1 MSGSMLY
8 MRDARFLKITGSPPL
23 LTHCSLEL
31 ALALVKILGKLT
43 NQLQKMTDFG
53 SGQMPVHRMSDTVLQ
68 PVMRSKCV

>member
-1 MSGSMLY
+1 
-8 MRDARFLKITGSPPL
+8 MRDARFLKITGSPPWV
-23 LTHCSLEL
+23 HCSLEL

-53 SGQMPVHRMSDTVLQ
+53 SAQMPVHRMSDTVLQ